1 MKAAR
6 ERAVEVMS
14 LDGAP
19 GVDTPGGHEGCDE
32 DYAWALIGAIE
43 SAGLRIVDASLYQAL
58 VEAVR
63 GYQWAGESFKL
74 AAQHGAPLM
83 DVIEDYL
90 HIASTCSD
98 VADEAHARAVTLLA
112 ERGE

>member
-1 MKAAR
+1 MTAR
-6 ERAVEVMS
+6 ERAVKEMVGLWVGDDIRS
-14 LDGAP
+14 QPVENEDAEAL
-19 GVDTPGGHEGCDE
+19 CD
-32 DYAWALIGAIE
+32 LIE

-83 DVIEDYL
+83 GVIEDYL

-98 VADEAHARAVTLLA
+98 VADEAHARAVRLLD